1 VNIEIKDLA
10 IFSVALL
17 IGYGFYPL
25 IHQNNNLKDSNLL
38 AVVPTKVIYSNSEDN
53 KDFSSSSVGQS
64 KTTSMKE
71 TSISSYELPV
81 ENKSIEE
88 QKIENN
94 NNASERVNRDYSVL
108 NEIETA
114 PEQQILQQDLNNWL
128 TEHKKHLLENLKNNV
143 PVSILDNMLKQVTN
157 ENQFLNE
164 LNLKQD
170 PVVDEQWAYVMEQQI
185 RDVILQHPLA
195 NKLEFFS
202 VTCKQLTCELTG
214 KELVAGTWQ
223 QVFLALFTH
232 IVESGKNL
240 ADDNGKNISYQADGL
255 IYFYSQF
262 IFSAT

>member
-25 IHQNNNLKDSNLL
+25 IHQNKNLKDSDLL
-38 AVVPTKVIYSNSEDN
+38 TVVPTKVIYSNSEDN
-53 KDFSSSSVGQS
+53 KDFSSTSVGQS
-64 KTTSMKE
+64 KTTAMEE

-81 ENKSIEE
+81 ESHNIEA

-94 NNASERVNRDYSVL
+94 NASERANRDSSVL
-108 NEIETA
+108 NDIETD

-128 TEHKKHLLENLKNNV
+128 TEHKNNLLKNLKNNV
-143 PVSILDNMLKQVTN
+143 PVSILDDMLKQVTN

-164 LNLKQD
+164 PSLKQD
-170 PVVDEQWAYVMEQQI
+170 PIVDEQWAYVMEQQI

-195 NKLEFFS
+195 NKLELFS

-232 IVESGKNL
+232 IVESGKTL